1 MQIRNKEITRDSI
14 FIIAEIGGNH
24 LGNFKL
30 CQQMIKKAKQ
40 CGVDAVKLQ
49 KRDNEYMFT
58 KTLFN
63 LPYNNEFSYGQTY
76 GEHRMKLDWFGE
88 TEYKELIALCKEL
101 DLIFFSTAFDEPSAD
116 FLFKLDMPCYKIAS
130 CDARNISLI
139 KHVASFHKPLFI
151 SLGGCD
157 LYDAQRISDHI
168 DIINKDYAFLHCVS
182 TYPNQDEHLQLN
194 YIKSLCQEF
203 PDKVIGFSSHHPG
216 ILPNELAYMC
226 GARVFEMHYTMNRAM
241 GGTDHGFSLETH
253 ALEKFCEDVRRI
265 PAMLGNGERKVFDEE
280 VRRGSFIHKMGKAVH
295 VNKTLKIGHVIRK
308 EDVCLKAP
316 ADGIPPY
323 QLGDVIGKQLQCEC
337 STSEELTWDKLK

>member
-1 MQIRNKEITRDSI
+1 MIIGNREVTRDTI
-14 FIIAEIGGNH
+14 FIVAEIGGNH

-30 CQQMIKKAKQ
+30 CQQMIKKAVQ

-49 KRDNEYMFT
+49 KRDNRHMFT
-58 KTLFN
+58 KRLLN
-63 LPYNNEFSYGQTY
+63 ASYNNEFSYGQTY
-76 GEHRMKLDWFGE
+76 GEHREKLDWFGKS
-88 TEYKELIALCKEL
+88 EYVELIQLCK
-101 DLIFFSTAFDEPSAD
+101 DLGVIFFSTAFDEPSAD
-116 FLFKLDMPCYKIAS
+116 FLAELNMPCYKIAS
-130 CDARNISLI
+130 CDAKNVPLI
-139 KHVASFHKPLFI
+139 KYVAGFGMPMLI

-157 LYDAQRISDHI
+157 IYDVERINFNI
-168 DIINKDYAFLHCVS
+168 DPINRDYALLHCVS

-194 YIKSLCQEF
+194 YIRTLSKKF
-203 PDKVIGFSSHHPG
+203 TDKVIGFSSHHPG

-226 GARVFEMHYTMNRAM
+226 GARIFEMHYTMNRAM

-265 PAMLGNGERKVFDEE
+265 PSMLGDGTRTVFEEE

-308 EDVCLKAP
+308 EDVVLKAP

-323 QLGDVIGKQLQCEC
+323 EFGEVIGKQLICEV
-337 STSEELTWDKLK
+337 STATELTWDKLQ